1 MLKRINYKVSI
12 IPSNFKFL
20 FKNWLRR
27 QSRSHDYINLFF
39 KENRISLKKKSRSLY
54 YKNNG
59 KTFYEKKNF
68 NNR

>member
-39 KENRISLKKKSRSLY
+39 KENRISLKKNLDHFIIKIMEKL
-54 YKNNG
+54 
-59 KTFYEKKNF
+59 FYEKKNF